1 MSIHAIII
9 IKNKDKYLQ
18 YYDERWD
25 SYLFP
30 NMKLKDEFT
39 DIDII
44 EYVENNL
51 NKKVIDCTF
60 IKNIIHSKYS
70 VSHKEVREYNHY
82 FYLVNI
88 DNYDFDNTYKF
99 FSMDELKNN
108 KRIMEVN
115 SDIVSYIEEMNL

>member
-30 NMKLKDEFT
+30 NMKLKKQFT

-88 DNYDFDNTYKF
+88 DNYDFDSNYKF
-99 FSMDELKNN
+99 FSIDELKNN

>member
-1 MSIHAIII
+1 MSIHAIIL
-9 IKNKDKYLQ
+9 IKNKDKFLQ
-18 YYDERWD
+18 YYDKRWD

-30 NMKLKDEFT
+30 NMKLNEEFT

-88 DNYDFDNTYKF
+88 DNYDFDDDYKF

-115 SDIVSYIEEMNL
+115 SDIVSFIEEKNL

>member
-30 NMKLKDEFT
+30 NMKLKKQFT

-88 DNYDFDNTYKF
+88 DNYDFDDDYKF
-99 FSMDELKNN
+99 FSIDELKNN

-115 SDIVSYIEEMNL
+115 SDIVSFIEEMNL

>member
-30 NMKLKDEFT
+30 NMKLKKQFT

-44 EYVENNL
+44 EFVENNL

>member
-30 NMKLKDEFT
+30 NMKLKEEFT

-99 FSMDELKNN
+99 FSMDELKKN

>member
-30 NMKLKDEFT
+30 NMKLKNQFT

-88 DNYDFDNTYKF
+88 DNYDFDSNYKF

>member
-30 NMKLKDEFT
+30 NMKLKKQFT

-70 VSHKEVREYNHY
+70 ISHKEVREYNHY

>member
-30 NMKLKDEFT
+30 NMKLKEEFT

-99 FSMDELKNN
+99 FSMDDLKNN

>member
-30 NMKLKDEFT
+30 NMKLKKQFT

>member
-30 NMKLKDEFT
+30 NMKLKEEFT

>member
-30 NMKLKDEFT
+30 NMKLKEEFT

-88 DNYDFDNTYKF
+88 DNYDFDSNYKF

>member
-30 NMKLKDEFT
+30 NMKLKEEFR

-44 EYVENNL
+44 KYVENAP
-51 NKKVIDCTF
+51 
-60 IKNIIHSKYS
+60 
-70 VSHKEVREYNHY
+70 
-82 FYLVNI
+82 
-88 DNYDFDNTYKF
+88 
-99 FSMDELKNN
+99 
-108 KRIMEVN
+108 
-115 SDIVSYIEEMNL
+115 

>member
-30 NMKLKDEFT
+30 NMKLKEKFT

-99 FSMDELKNN
+99 FSIDELKNN

>member
-1 MSIHAIII
+1 MSIHAIIK

-30 NMKLKDEFT
+30 NMKLKEEFR

-44 EYVENNL
+44 KYVENNL

-99 FSMDELKNN
+99 FSIDELKNN

>member
-1 MSIHAIII
+1 MALHAIII
-9 IKNKDKYLQ
+9 IKNKEKYLQ

-30 NMKLKDEFT
+30 NMKLKKQFT

-44 EYVENNL
+44 EFVENNL